1 MYNDSEYLSNYSQ
14 TYVEPTIHKR
24 ARPFVD
30 IMDGIELRSTDRFR
44 VVFLWVLTYKSPN
57 TMIVEKY
64 SKRYC

>member
-44 VVFLWVLTYKSPN
+44 VVFL
-57 TMIVEKY
+57 
-64 SKRYC
+64 